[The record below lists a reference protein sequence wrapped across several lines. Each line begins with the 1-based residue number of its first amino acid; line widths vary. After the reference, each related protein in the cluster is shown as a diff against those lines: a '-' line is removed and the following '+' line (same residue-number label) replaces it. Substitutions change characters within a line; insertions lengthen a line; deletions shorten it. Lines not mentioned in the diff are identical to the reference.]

1 MQRRNMADADKFHA
15 ENSVGQLSSV
25 FQRYR
30 TALARAVARIVKP
43 IDIEDIVQETYLRI
57 FQAAQRQPI
66 RDPKS
71 FMLKAARNLALN
83 HVGRADAM
91 NHLSQAKIEFGAAWG
106 DDAFEDNPTEL
117 LENQTEGLDSPEVTV
132 QAEEEFLIFC
142 RAIRELPLQ
151 CRRAFILKK
160 VYGLPQREVALRLGV
175 SEGTVEKHIAK
186 GIVACSSYMAAHGY
200 ARSGAEHGAWA
211 NRPQRKAK

>member
-15 ENSVGQLSSV
+15 ENSVGQLSSA

-57 FQAAQRQPI
+57 FQAAKRQPVS
-66 RDPKS
+66 DPKS

-83 HVGRADAM
+83 QVGRGDAM
-91 NHLSQAKIEFGAAWG
+91 NHLSLAKIEFGAAWG
-106 DDAFEDNPTEL
+106 ADACEDNPTEQ

-186 GIVACSSYMAAHGY
+186 GIVACKCYIAALGY
-200 ARSGAEHGAWA
+200 SRSGAEHGAWA
-211 NRPQRKAK
+211 DRPPPKTK